1 MPASCAI
8 ISLLAVAMPGACCAQ
23 SIRSIADAAET
34 HIRTP
39 NVLHVVAAFNLSAL
53 EAQSIFVYTASQ
65 SKCDTHGAP
74 FSAYNTTLR
83 GAEASSI
90 SAWSGY
96 SFLLYNALLKLPS
109 VACTVFRGLN
119 IPLSVESHLYRK
131 GGLVWLRSPTSTTI
145 DKDKTMLEFGQ
156 GLAGRAGTFMEL
168 RVMNAKDIEKFS
180 AVPGERERLIPQNTC
195 FRVLQ
200 AFSAVDL
207 RDISTFGN
215 LPPNVDLV
223 VLEEVKASFDN
234 D

>member
-1 MPASCAI
+1 
-8 ISLLAVAMPGACCAQ
+8 
-23 SIRSIADAAET
+23 
-34 HIRTP
+34 
-39 NVLHVVAAFNLSAL
+39 
-53 EAQSIFVYTASQ
+53 
-65 SKCDTHGAP
+65 
-74 FSAYNTTLR
+74 
-83 GAEASSI
+83 
-90 SAWSGY
+90 
-96 SFLLYNALLKLPS
+96 
-109 VACTVFRGLN
+109 
-119 IPLSVESHLYRK
+119 
-131 GGLVWLRSPTSTTI
+131 
-145 DKDKTMLEFGQ
+145 MLEFGQ

-168 RVMNAKDIEKFS
+168 RVKNAKDIEKFS